1 MNKFSDFADTS
12 ISPVMDGK
20 KISLDEILEKEII
33 IIRYR
38 IKKTNCSEA

>member
-20 KISLDEILEKEII
+20 KISLDEILDKEILVLDI
-33 IIRYR
+33 
-38 IKKTNCSEA
+38 E